1 MNTATLH
8 FTRLDGR
15 HLSVGCG
22 IALALM
28 AGTDEASAATLGN
41 LAASAGLFAAFA
53 VLLVLKAWP
62 AYVGIGALSTAA
74 GLLVL
79 TIGATLLWRS
89 REAGI
94 ARDVRSAAAV
104 TTLVRNPGSVL
115 QLPQSADV
123 VLPASVDRALLLSD
137 LCRHFVRLQAAWD
150 AAEHETMSAMTTPDM
165 LEELCAELACCA
177 VAANYTEVVT
187 LHAQLLAFDDLA
199 GAHVVSVDFSG
210 MIRESTDQA
219 AAPFRELWMLTRSKI
234 EPSGWRLA
242 RHQALL

>member
-1 MNTATLH
+1 MNTAKLH
-8 FTRLDGR
+8 FTRLGGLR
-15 HLSVGCG
+15 LSVGFG

-28 AGTDEASAATLGN
+28 AGTDEASAATLGR
-41 LAASAGLFAAFA
+41 LAASASLFVAFA
-53 VLLVLKAWP
+53 VLLALKAWP
-62 AYVGIGALSTAA
+62 AYVGVGALSTAA
-74 GLLVL
+74 GLLAL

-89 REAGI
+89 RETGI
-94 ARDVRSAAAV
+94 ARDARSAAAL
-104 TTLVRNPGSVL
+104 TTPVRNARSVL
-115 QLPQSADV
+115 QLSQSADV
-123 VLPASVDRALLLSD
+123 VLPEGVDRALLLSE
-137 LCRHFVRLQAAWD
+137 LCRHFVSLQAAWD
-150 AAEHETMSAMTTPDM
+150 AAEHETMGAMTTPDM
-165 LEELCAELACCA
+165 LEELRAELACCA

-199 GAHVVSVDFSG
+199 DAHVVSVDFSG

>member
-1 MNTATLH
+1 
-8 FTRLDGR
+8 
-15 HLSVGCG
+15 
-22 IALALM
+22 M
-28 AGTDEASAATLGN
+28 ARTDEASAVTLGS
-41 LAASAGLFAAFA
+41 LAASASLFAAFA

-62 AYVGIGALSTAA
+62 AYVGVGALSTVA
-74 GLLVL
+74 GLLAL

-94 ARDVRSAAAV
+94 APDARDARSAAIS
-104 TTLVRNPGSVL
+104 TTPVSNPGSVL
-115 QLPQSADV
+115 QPPHSADV
-123 VLPASVDRALLLSD
+123 VLPNGVDRALLLSD
-137 LCRHFVRLQAAWD
+137 LCWHFVRLQAAWD

-165 LEELCAELACCA
+165 LKELCAELACCA

-199 GAHVVSVDFSG
+199 GAQVVSVDFSG
-210 MIRESTDQA
+210 MIRESTEQA
-219 AAPFRELWMLTRSKI
+219 AAPFRELWMLTRSKS